1 MSLVD
6 KLKDMLVPQ
15 TEKGVRIE
23 CGNCGSTFEEDVTEC
38 PECGSQELIER
49 ESFEMRPSQ

>member
-23 CGNCGSTFEEDVTEC
+23 CGDCGSTFEEDVTEC
-38 PECGSQELIER
+38 PACGSQELIER